1 MAKFV
6 FNYAKGKVGYYG
18 TLPAA
23 SDALIAVA
31 IKTSGIEP
39 DSTMIEHTAL
49 DDLLALSNEQTTVGR
64 KTLGSVTSTVD
75 ATNDKLVVDAADFT
89 YSTASGDPIG
99 AIVVCYVP
107 NTGTS
112 TDADIIPL
120 LKYDFSAVPAGT
132 DIPVQISTNGLY
144 AASGTA

>member
-6 FNYAKGKVGYYG
+6 FNNAKGKVGFYA
-18 TLPAA
+18 TLPET

-39 DSTMIEHTAL
+39 DSTMIEQTAL
-49 DDLLALSNEQTTVGR
+49 DDLLAVSTEQTTVGR

-75 ATNDKLVVDAADFT
+75 AANDKLVVDAADFT
-89 YSTASGDPIG
+89 YSAASGDPIG

-107 NTGTS
+107 DTGTS

-120 LKYDFSAVPAGT
+120 LKYDFSAIPSGG
-132 DIPVQISTNGLY
+132 DIPVQISTDGLY
-144 AASGTA
+144 AASGVV